1 MEEYEMRKIEIADI
15 TLRSGDDYSLNF
27 KEKVET
33 ARLLDKLNADVI
45 ETARLTGGKTDIVL
59 LHTIS
64 GIVKNSMVCV
74 PVSVDEN
81 EIEAAAK
88 ALRGTPKAAV
98 NILAPVSTVQME
110 YLCHKKPQKML
121 EAVASCVKKAA
132 ELFENVEISLLDST
146 RAEHDFLVSVTD
158 AALENGAKTITIC
171 DDTGEML
178 PSEFGAF
185 VADIKSASKLSESGK
200 LAVACSNALHMAAAC
215 AAAAVQNGADI
226 IKTSMLGKDAASL
239 KTVAGI
245 IRAKGAA
252 LNVCCNLN
260 MTVLDSCVKQAVQI
274 AEGKAVETESDA
286 CTASSDVMNGDADIK
301 TVSAAVEKLGYDLSE
316 DDIKNVYAAF
326 VKTAAKKDITE
337 RDLDAIV
344 ASEALQVPPTYKIE
358 SFVANI
364 GNVITPMAHIKLIK
378 NGEELS
384 GYNVGDGPIDAAFRA
399 IEQIVGHHFE
409 LDDFQIQAVTRGR
422 EALGS
427 AIVKLRS
434 NGKLY
439 SGRGLSTDIV
449 DASINAYIN
458 ALNKIC
464 FEEEM

>member
-1 MEEYEMRKIEIADI
+1 MRKIEIADI

-64 GIVKNSMVCV
+64 GIVKNSTVCV

-171 DDTGEML
+171 DDTGEMF

>member
-1 MEEYEMRKIEIADI
+1 
-15 TLRSGDDYSLNF
+15 
-27 KEKVET
+27 
-33 ARLLDKLNADVI
+33 
-45 ETARLTGGKTDIVL
+45 
-59 LHTIS
+59 
-64 GIVKNSMVCV
+64 
-74 PVSVDEN
+74 
-81 EIEAAAK
+81 
-88 ALRGTPKAAV
+88 
-98 NILAPVSTVQME
+98 
-110 YLCHKKPQKML
+110 
-121 EAVASCVKKAA
+121 
-132 ELFENVEISLLDST
+132 
-146 RAEHDFLVSVTD
+146 
-158 AALENGAKTITIC
+158 
-171 DDTGEML
+171 
-178 PSEFGAF
+178 
-185 VADIKSASKLSESGK
+185 
-200 LAVACSNALHMAAAC
+200 
-215 AAAAVQNGADI
+215 
-226 IKTSMLGKDAASL
+226 
-239 KTVAGI
+239 
-245 IRAKGAA
+245 
-252 LNVCCNLN
+252 
-260 MTVLDSCVKQAVQI
+260 MTVLDSCVKPAVQI

>member
-1 MEEYEMRKIEIADI
+1 M
-15 TLRSGDDYSLNF
+15 
-27 KEKVET
+27 
-33 ARLLDKLNADVI
+33 
-45 ETARLTGGKTDIVL
+45 
-59 LHTIS
+59 
-64 GIVKNSMVCV
+64 
-74 PVSVDEN
+74 
-81 EIEAAAK
+81 
-88 ALRGTPKAAV
+88 
-98 NILAPVSTVQME
+98 
-110 YLCHKKPQKML
+110 
-121 EAVASCVKKAA
+121 
-132 ELFENVEISLLDST
+132 
-146 RAEHDFLVSVTD
+146 TD

-200 LAVACSNALHMAAAC
+200 LARLRAQMRFTWQLPA

-399 IEQIVGHHFE
+399 IEP
-409 LDDFQIQAVTRGR
+409 D
-422 EALGS
+422 S
-427 AIVKLRS
+427 RS
-434 NGKLY
+434 SL
-439 SGRGLSTDIV
+439 
-449 DASINAYIN
+449 
-458 ALNKIC
+458 
-464 FEEEM
+464 

>member
-64 GIVKNSMVCV
+64 GIVKNSTVCV

-171 DDTGEML
+171 DDTGEMF

>member
-15 TLRSGDDYSLNF
+15 TLRSGDDFSLNF
-27 KEKVET
+27 KEKVEI

-45 ETARLTGGKTDIVL
+45 ETARLSNGKTDIVL
-59 LHTIS
+59 LHTIC
-64 GIVKNSMVCV
+64 GIVKNSTVCV

-81 EIEAAAK
+81 EIAAAAD
-88 ALRGTPKAAV
+88 ALRDAPKAAV

-110 YLCHKKPQKML
+110 YLCRKKPKFML
-121 EAVASCVKKAA
+121 EAIVSCVKKAA
-132 ELFENVEISLLDST
+132 ELFENVEISLLDAT
-146 RAEHDFLVSVTD
+146 RAEREFLISAID
-158 AALENGAKTITIC
+158 AALENGAKTVTLC

-178 PSEFGAF
+178 PSEFGDF
-185 VADIKSASKLSESGK
+185 VAGVKAESKLSKGGR
-200 LAVACSNALHMAAAC
+200 LAVSCSNALHMAAAC
-215 AAAAVQNGADI
+215 AAAAVQSGADAV
-226 IKTSMLGKDAASL
+226 KTSMLGKNAASL

-245 IRAKGAA
+245 LRAKSAVLDVECG
-252 LNVCCNLN
+252 LN

-274 AEGKAVETESDA
+274 AEGKSAEDSIEA
-286 CTASSDVMNGDADIK
+286 FAASADTLKGDEDIK
-301 TVSAAVEKLGYDLSE
+301 TIAGAVEKLGYDLSE

-326 VKTAAKKDITE
+326 VKMAAKKEITE

-344 ASEALQVPPTYKIE
+344 ASEALRVPPTYKIE

-364 GNVITPMAHIKLIK
+364 GNVITPMAHIKLSK
-378 NGEELS
+378 NGEILS
-384 GYNVGDGPIDAAFRA
+384 GYNVGDGPIDASFRA